1 MPTAQLHCGTVV
13 TLCTFRDAL
22 DGIGSGLKSIGAGV
36 AAGVAGLVLPLRRPM
51 LTGIPTVRTGMYA
64 CLHVCCEHPC
74 SVHSARLLVTYT
86 LARHARHTLSPRAAL
101 E

>member
-51 LTGIPTVRTGMYA
+51 LTGIPTYRAGWDVRMPA
-64 CLHVCCEHPC
+64 CL
-74 SVHSARLLVTYT
+74 L
-86 LARHARHTLSPRAAL
+86 
-101 E
+101 